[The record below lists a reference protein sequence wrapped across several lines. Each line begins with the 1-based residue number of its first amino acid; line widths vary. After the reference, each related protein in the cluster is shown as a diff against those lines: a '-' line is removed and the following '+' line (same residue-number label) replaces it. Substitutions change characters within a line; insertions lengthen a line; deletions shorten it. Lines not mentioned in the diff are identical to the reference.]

1 MQTLSVF
8 TIIGLISK
16 FYKPNQLTESSSYT
30 TDSTE
35 SSFSSATS
43 TTSTGT
49 VVCNYALKPKNN
61 QTHSVSQTSLT
72 TSTSAAALAK
82 QSSSSLDKSNQ
93 CHLLQCSYANLTPTS
108 SQKDQPTSTSSVNHG
123 TIMIFE
129 IKALPLMS
137 CFTDETT
144 DQLSRRWSN
153 SQLNF
158 CCFQNCICST

>member
-1 MQTLSVF
+1 MF

-16 FYKPNQLTESSSYT
+16 FYKLNKLAESSSYT

-49 VVCNYALKPKNN
+49 VVCNFNALKPKNN

-72 TSTSAAALAK
+72 TGISTAALAK

-108 SQKDQPTSTSSVNHG
+108 SQKDQPTSTTSVNHG

-129 IKALPLMS
+129 IEVFPLMNCS
-137 CFTDETT
+137 TDKTT
-144 DQLSRRWSN
+144 DQLFCRCSN
-153 SQLNF
+153 S
-158 CCFQNCICST
+158 